1 MPHLQVINTDWQ
13 KSTCPFNNQRT
24 IPFPQLRAKNT
35 PILYFLKAQKNFN
48 IGKSKL
54 RKCTCYSINIST
66 NPGGPV
72 LSIVYFQTDLP
83 SFTTLSSTKFVHASS
98 RICCFVI
105 SVGEKSCLNIETKM
119 VEMFIN
125 RYELIT
131 QNMEHTFFES
141 FSLYPKVQEKLQR
154 V

>member
-1 MPHLQVINTDWQ
+1 MGIGQQGT
-13 KSTCPFNNQRT
+13 
-24 IPFPQLRAKNT
+24 PQTER
-35 PILYFLKAQKNFN
+35 ILYTDHRIQFRARGVVWIILLAF
-48 IGKSKL
+48 GADDPGS
-54 RKCTCYSINIST
+54 